1 MKNLSSKSLIFFLV
15 LACFVLIGC
24 DPSEE
29 ELEKGQNIDI
39 ERIEGK
45 VLGFGAGIFQGD
57 NTYTSNWVGKP
68 YFWAK
73 ISYMNENGSTTV
85 ETFYGIL
92 PEVMEVLEVGMELP
106 ATICLTLTQLTKME
120 GEIVDMDRDLDQN
133 KFWIVVSDLEG
144 IRKYRVDMKTYY
156 MLVHVGTKLPLDSF
170 MIKN

>member
-1 MKNLSSKSLIFFLV
+1 MKNLSSKCLILFLV
-15 LACFVLIGC
+15 LVCFVLIGC

-29 ELEKGQNIDI
+29 ELKKGPNINI
-39 ERIEGK
+39 EVIKGK
-45 VLGFGAGIFQGD
+45 VLEVGAGIFQGD
-57 NTYTSNWVGKP
+57 NPYTKSWAGKS

-73 ISYMNENGSTTV
+73 ISYMNEKGSTVV

-92 PEVMEVLEVGMELP
+92 PEVMRVLKVGMELP
-106 ATICLTLTQLTKME
+106 ATICLTLTHLTKME

-156 MLVHVGTKLPLDSF
+156 TLVHVGTKLPLDSF